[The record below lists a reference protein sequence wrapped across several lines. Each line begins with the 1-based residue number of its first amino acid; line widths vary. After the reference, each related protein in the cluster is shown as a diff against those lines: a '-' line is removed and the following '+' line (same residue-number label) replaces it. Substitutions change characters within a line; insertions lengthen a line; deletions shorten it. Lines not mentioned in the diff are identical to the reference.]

1 MQFQG
6 AINREHH
13 RCKSTM
19 IICNRHTLCSYIHC
33 WCDIY
38 FRHVCMLAWLLL
50 SAWLCVYKSSCLPVG
65 MSECLWACMTA
76 CLHCCMSVC
85 LHDCL
90 AVLGQIQE
98 LFALGGSFQPSKTE
112 MKMFNHEPFLMK
124 NFGGQTSLYTIH
136 ILKNDCDEKKK
147 NIVFLVLNALLI
159 PFLKKLKRDF

>member
-98 LFALGGSFQPSKTE
+98 LFALGGSFQPPKLKWKCLT
-112 MKMFNHEPFLMK
+112 
-124 NFGGQTSLYTIH
+124 TSHFWWRTLEDRHHYTLYTFW
-136 ILKNDCDEKKK
+136 KTTVMKRKKTL
-147 NIVFLVLNALLI
+147 FSW
-159 PFLKKLKRDF
+159 F